1 MIGKKTEGDIWNR
14 HIIDSLQLINIIPN
28 GFSSF
33 IDIGSGAGLPG
44 VVIKIANESLEANL
58 VESNKKKSQFL
69 KNVSKKLEIK
79 TNVFDKRFEEVDGLK
94 TQNTLLMSRAV
105 CSLDSLLNMGLG
117 YFKRGSIGIFHK
129 GISWKDIIFN
139 FATKL
144 SKTPPIRLQ
153 KINYFYPHQA
163 VFHHL
168 LRLAFRHHQS
178 VFPLEDFLINFYLN
192 RLLYFL
198 SFFN

>member
-129 GISWKDIIFN
+129 GISWKEEIKEAQKKWQFDCTPHQSLTNKNSRILLVKDII
-139 FATKL
+139 K
-144 SKTPPIRLQ
+144 K
-153 KINYFYPHQA
+153 
-163 VFHHL
+163 
-168 LRLAFRHHQS
+168 
-178 VFPLEDFLINFYLN
+178 
-192 RLLYFL
+192 
-198 SFFN
+198 